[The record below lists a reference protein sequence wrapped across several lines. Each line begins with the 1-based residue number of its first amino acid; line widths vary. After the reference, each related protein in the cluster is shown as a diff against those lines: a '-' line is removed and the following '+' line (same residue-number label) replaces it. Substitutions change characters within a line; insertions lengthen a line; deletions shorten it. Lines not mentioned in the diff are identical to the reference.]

1 MPIYRVTPN
10 FYAVDIEAIASGF
23 ILKVFCGYYVLSNS
37 PNWKN
42 FNMISTFGVIFGQ
55 NLCICHPTV
64 PIYAV
69 LPKCYAFDVEDITL
83 GFNLGVFFFVTLCYL
98 MTKTRRILT

>member
-1 MPIYRVTPN
+1 MVTRGGQMPKFRPKMTQIWILYPQVPIYRVTPN
-10 FYAVDIEAIASGF
+10 FYAVDIEEIPSGF

-55 NLCICHPTV
+55 KLCICHPMV

-69 LPKCYAFDVEDITL
+69 PPTVMH
-83 GFNLGVFFFVTLCYL
+83 L
-98 MTKTRRILT
+98 MLKI

>member
-1 MPIYRVTPN
+1 MLIYRVTSN
-10 FYAVDIEAIASGF
+10 FYAVDIEEIASGF

-42 FNMISTFGVIFGQ
+42 FNMISTFGVISGQ
-55 NLCICHPTV
+55 NLCIFHPML

-69 LPKCYAFDVEDITL
+69 LPNCYAFDIEDKTS
-83 GFNLGVFFFVTLCYL
+83 GF
-98 MTKTRRILT
+98 I